1 MSDVQDYFEHIL
13 KKHGENT
20 NNPLVKIYVNK
31 IENRITFKIKAG
43 YYIELL
49 TPETMKLIGSTKNK
63 IVRNKNG
70 ENVQHLEITE
80 TVLVHC
86 DIVNNDYHEDSR
98 VLYRYIPNKPFGSL
112 LEVSPTN
119 SISLKT
125 FNSEFEVRFTNQNSQ
140 PLEMEHIINLI
151 LVIK

>member
-20 NNPLVKIYVNK
+20 NSPLVKIYVNK

-98 VLYRYIPNKPFGSL
+98 VLYRYAPNKPFGSL
-112 LEVSPTN
+112 LEVSTTN

-151 LVIK
+151 VVIK

>member
-31 IENRITFKIKAG
+31 IENSITFKIKAG